1 MAIDVEWQDERGERV
16 ARYDGPPIDGRLP
29 EHAPPESSCLRFI
42 DPYGDT
48 TFNATQI
55 TALEEELA
63 SIKSG
68 DGDDGGVARQAESLL
83 AFIRRFDDRTH
94 RYLKFIGD

>member
-48 TFNATQI
+48 TFNAKSSRRSSRVTVT
-55 TALEEELA
+55 TAA
-63 SIKSG
+63 WPGKRS
-68 DGDDGGVARQAESLL
+68 RC
-83 AFIRRFDDRTH
+83 
-94 RYLKFIGD
+94 